1 MPLERRSFVAIF
13 VLVVVLALGSGFSF
27 AFSEA
32 VEESEPEGERIDLA
46 TDDRSL
52 WLYTSRGPT
61 VDRATLALNVVVYE
75 DPDRV
80 ERHLREVGNWE
91 ELDEDELDAAPDE
104 VDRTDP
110 EGAVDWE
117 RTTGDQR
124 YVALLSDDGFEWMTQ
139 SFELGDGEYLGY
151 RVHVRVYE
159 PPDGQG
165 NWTVMQAHDEYWDF
179 FDARHVVPS
188 VEAGQSAVEDEFVGH
203 DYEVV
208 RERTGGRDRVD
219 FDGWVTVITPDD
231 SEAAGLLVFGGL
243 ALVGA
248 VRVGRERVRERFD
261 PAVYD
266 QEVRAVGLAAV
277 LVATYMFVRLAAV
290 FLEQTV
296 DVAPNTIATVLHPI
310 LIAGLPLAAFI
321 LAGRLDRDWAFAGAA
336 LGFVLAIFVDYS
348 YLGVS
353 NVPLDILVH
362 RGAMALALG
371 LIAVGGSRTERQ
383 NPERRSF
390 LQVGAL
396 LWVAAVLL
404 PLLKHTPLPV

>member
-32 VEESEPEGERIDLA
+32 VEESEPEGETIDLA
-46 TDDRSL
+46 TDDRAL

-75 DPDRV
+75 DADSV
-80 ERHLREVGNWE
+80 EHHLREVGNWE

-104 VDRTDP
+104 VDRTAP
-110 EGAVDWE
+110 GGTADWE

-151 RVHVRVYE
+151 RVHIRVYE

-165 NWTVMQAHDEYWDF
+165 NWTVMQAHDDYWDF

-208 RERTGGRDRVD
+208 RERTGGQDRVD
-219 FDGWVTVITPDD
+219 FDGWVTAITPED
-231 SEAAGLLVFGGL
+231 EAAGLLVFGGL

-248 VRVGRERVRERFD
+248 VRVGRETVRERFD

-266 QEVRAVGLAAV
+266 QEARTVGLAAA
-277 LVATYMFVRLAAV
+277 LVGTYMFVRLAAV
-290 FLEQTV
+290 HLERAV
-296 DVAPNTIATVLHPI
+296 DIAPNTIATLLHPI
-310 LIAGLPLAAFI
+310 LVVGLPLAAFV
-321 LAGRLDRDWAFAGAA
+321 LAGNLDRDWAFAGAA
-336 LGFVLAIFVDYS
+336 GGFVLAIFVDYS

-353 NVPLDILVH
+353 VVPLDILVH

-371 LIAVGGSRTERQ
+371 LIAVGGSRTERE
-383 NPERRSF
+383 NPDRRSF

-396 LWVAAVLL
+396 IWVAAVLL